1 MSSNPDFDRWYAAK
15 SARFLVEPSHRLET
29 FGNTLVNYHLVS
41 ELDDHPGKVRIREG
55 RLEAHQPLVITPNFS
70 PLEIEGLGDEAKA
83 YLEFLKE
90 NEKNLRILQY
100 GYHLKSDNFSEQIVT
115 DRLSV
120 VTERVKDEV
129 VASNDKFA
137 AVVQCVDEPWDVALV
152 ELWLREVN
160 RSAKGNIDELQKNGK
175 LFCHGKTDEDHC
187 DCEPEGRR
195 RQDHDRREP
204 RRGAFGAQ
212 AGGPGRGPRSAG
224 ACDARAGA

>member
-15 SARFLVEPSHRLET
+15 SARFLVEPSHSLET
-29 FGNTLVNYHLVS
+29 FGNTLVNYHLIS
-41 ELDDHPGKVRIREG
+41 EIADRPNKIRIREG

-70 PLEIEGLGDEAKA
+70 HIETEGFGDEARA

-120 VTERVKDEV
+120 VTERVKAEV
-129 VASNDKFA
+129 LASNDRFA
-137 AVVQCVDEPWDVALV
+137 AVVQSVDEPWDVALV

-160 RSAKGNIDELQKNGK
+160 RSARHNIRELDERGE
-175 LFCHGKTDEDHC
+175 LFRKD
-187 DCEPEGRR
+187 
-195 RQDHDRREP
+195 
-204 RRGAFGAQ
+204 
-212 AGGPGRGPRSAG
+212 
-224 ACDARAGA
+224 

>member
-15 SARFLVEPSHRLET
+15 SARFLVEPSHSLET
-29 FGNTLVNYHLVS
+29 FGNTLVNYHLIS
-41 ELDDHPGKVRIREG
+41 EIADRPNKIRIREG

-70 PLEIEGLGDEAKA
+70 HIETEGFGDEARA

-120 VTERVKDEV
+120 VTERVKAEV
-129 VASNDKFA
+129 LASNDRFA
-137 AVVQCVDEPWDVALV
+137 AVVQNVDEPWDVALV

-160 RSAKGNIDELQKNGK
+160 RSARHNIRELDERGE
-175 LFCHGKTDEDHC
+175 LFRKD
-187 DCEPEGRR
+187 
-195 RQDHDRREP
+195 
-204 RRGAFGAQ
+204 
-212 AGGPGRGPRSAG
+212 
-224 ACDARAGA
+224 

>member
-41 ELDDHPGKVRIREG
+41 ELPDHPGKVRVREG
-55 RLEAHQPLVITPNFS
+55 RLEAHQPLVITPHVA
-70 PLEIEGLGDEAKA
+70 EVEMEGFGDEAKA

-160 RSAKGNIDELQKNGK
+160 RSAGGNIKELQQKGK
-175 LFCHGKTDEDHC
+175 LF
-187 DCEPEGRR
+187 
-195 RQDHDRREP
+195 
-204 RRGAFGAQ
+204 
-212 AGGPGRGPRSAG
+212 
-224 ACDARAGA
+224 

>member
-15 SARFLVEPSHRLET
+15 SARFLLEPSHRLET

-41 ELDDHPGKVRIREG
+41 ELADHPGKVRIREG
-55 RLEAHQPLVITPNFS
+55 RLEAHQPLVITPHVA
-70 PLEIEGLGDEAKA
+70 EIETEGLGDEAKA

-90 NEKNLRILQY
+90 NEKDLRILQY

-120 VTERVKDEV
+120 VTERVKSEV
-129 VASNDKFA
+129 LASNDKFA

-160 RSAKGNIDELQKNGK
+160 RSARGNIDELQKSGK
-175 LFCHGKTDEDHC
+175 LF
-187 DCEPEGRR
+187 
-195 RQDHDRREP
+195 
-204 RRGAFGAQ
+204 
-212 AGGPGRGPRSAG
+212 
-224 ACDARAGA
+224 

>member
-41 ELDDHPGKVRIREG
+41 ELPDHPGKIRVREG
-55 RLEAHQPLVITPNFS
+55 RLEAHQPLVITPHFAQ
-70 PLEIEGLGDEAKA
+70 IEAEGFGDEAKA
-83 YLEFLKE
+83 YLDFLKE
-90 NEKNLRILQY
+90 NEQHLRILQY
-100 GYHLKSDNFSEQIVT
+100 GYHLKSDKFSEQIVT
-115 DRLSV
+115 DRLSI

-160 RSAKGNIDELQKNGK
+160 RSAGGNIKELQQRGK
-175 LFCHGKTDEDHC
+175 LF
-187 DCEPEGRR
+187 
-195 RQDHDRREP
+195 
-204 RRGAFGAQ
+204 
-212 AGGPGRGPRSAG
+212 
-224 ACDARAGA
+224 